1 MTGDLTGRFK
11 RRAAKETRR
20 GIAAVRT
27 PLLRHSAKHSRRS
40 LIDPNNRVVV
50 SLTSYGA
57 RLQSVHL
64 TIESIG
70 AGIARPARLIV
81 WTDPGVSE
89 LDLPESLRR
98 LQGRGLEILPS
109 PAAFGPHTK
118 YYPYVLSDRDDELP
132 LVTAD
137 DDSLYPRRWLQGLQR
152 AAARTPD
159 QIVCYRA
166 HRVVVESEAG
176 LAPYNSWP
184 PVSGTDPSTL
194 NFATGVS
201 GVLYPSQFLSELLGA
216 GDRFVELTPKA
227 DDVWLHFQAVV
238 NGRLVR
244 QIRPRPV
251 KFPEIAAT
259 QGTALHRS
267 NTAQSANDHQI
278 SRTYDLT
285 SLELLQRAA
294 QSTDPS
300 SA

>member
-1 MTGDLTGRFK
+1 MTGDLTGRVS

-20 GIAAVRT
+20 AIAAVRT
-27 PLLRHSAKHSRRS
+27 PVLRYVARNSRRP
-40 LIDPNNRVVV
+40 LIDESNPVVV

-57 RLQSVHL
+57 RLESVHL

-70 AGIARPARLIV
+70 RGIARPARLIV
-81 WTDPGVSE
+81 WTDPEVTE
-89 LDLPESLRR
+89 HDLPGNLNRLR
-98 LQGRGLEILPS
+98 GRGLEILPS
-109 PAAFGPHTK
+109 PRAFGPHTK

-137 DDSLYPRRWLQGLQR
+137 DDSLYPRRWLRGLQR
-152 AAARTPD
+152 AASSTPD

-166 HRVVVESEAG
+166 HRVVVEPEAG

-201 GVLYPSQFLSELLGA
+201 GVLYPPEFLSELLGA

-227 DDVWLHFQAVV
+227 DDVWLHYQAVV

-251 KFPEIAAT
+251 KFPEIPAT
-259 QGTALHRS
+259 QGTALHRF

-278 SRTYDLT
+278 SRTYDPL
-285 SLELLQRAA
+285 SLDVLQRAA
-294 QSTDPS
+294 WPTD
-300 SA
+300 